1 MVVDLEET
9 VEYSERNV
17 WGGWM
22 ARDSKIENKNENR
35 GIGVK
40 WNVWDAHE
48 SSFPC
53 YLYVVAA

>member
-9 VEYSERNV
+9 VEYSDRSV
-17 WGGWM
+17 WAVWM

-48 SSFPC
+48 SCFPC